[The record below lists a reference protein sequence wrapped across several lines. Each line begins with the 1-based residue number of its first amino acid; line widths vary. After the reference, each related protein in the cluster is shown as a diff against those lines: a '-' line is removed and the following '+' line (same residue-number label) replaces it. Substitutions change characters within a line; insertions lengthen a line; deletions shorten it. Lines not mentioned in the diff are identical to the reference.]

1 MFRIDIN
8 LFKEH
13 PQNHQIYGDDDPVQ
27 FNELMEKIK
36 TSGWINPILITSDHV
51 ILSGHR
57 RYKAAQLLGWKQIDV
72 DIVKG
77 DEEKYIEVLLLSNA
91 QRDKTVLQRL
101 REAELYKKIVE
112 KKAAQRKIDA
122 GLQNLGQTPVSVSGR
137 SLDATG
143 KTSDLIGAKVG
154 LSGRSVERGYKVLD
168 RINYE
173 GDPEVVKYFEIE
185 LEKNISDTAKVA
197 ELPTDVIKAA
207 LQATGTTK
215 SLNSLLVH
223 RDHTDATGRFKLPDS
238 KFQVIYADMTGSLNS
253 DIYRLPVSEIAQED
267 AVLLLWTDPKRLGE
281 AMELIKRWGFS
292 YEYCWVW
299 NKDFV
304 AEMTDNAEILLIGSM
319 GFPKIIKGEEFY
331 NGGEKPNLIMKKIYS
346 TYGGSK
352 IELFLNQND
361 EGWNIWSEME

>member
-8 LFKEH
+8 LLKEH

-112 KKAAQRKIDA
+112 KKAAQRKLDA
-122 GLQNLGQTPVSVSGR
+122 GSQNLGQSPVVDSR
-137 SLDATG
+137 PPQEETG
-143 KTSDLIGAKVG
+143 KTRDIIGAKVG
-154 LSGRSVERGYKVLD
+154 LSGRSVDRGLKVLE
-168 RINYE
+168 RIEKE
-173 GDPEVVKYFEIE
+173 GDPEVLKFFEIG
-185 LEKNISDTAKVA
+185 LETNMTATAKAVD
-197 ELPTDVIKAA
+197 LPTDVIKAA

-215 SLNSLLVH
+215 SLNSILVH
-223 RDHTDATGRFKLPDS
+223 KDHADAAGRFKLPNS
-238 KFQVIYADMTGSLNS
+238 KFEVIYADMTGSLKS
-253 DIYRLPVSEIAQED
+253 DICRLPVSEIAQED
-267 AVLLLWTDPKRLGE
+267 SVLLLWSDPKRLGE
-281 AMELIKRWGFS
+281 AMNLIGRWGFT

-304 AEMTDNAEILLIGSM
+304 AEITDNAEILLIGSM
-319 GFPKIIKGEEFY
+319 GFPKIIKGEEFDF
-331 NGGEKPNLIMKKIYS
+331 GGEKPKLIKKKIYS
-346 TYGGSK
+346 TYGGKK
-352 IELFLNQND
+352 IEIYLDQTK
-361 EGWNIWSEME
+361 EGWNIWGEME

>member
-1 MFRIDIN
+1 MFKIDIE
-8 LFKEH
+8 LLKEH
-13 PQNHQIYGDDDPVQ
+13 PQNHQIYGDDDQAQ

-91 QRDKTVLQRL
+91 QREKTVLQRL

-112 KKAAQRKIDA
+112 KKAAQRKLDA

-154 LSGRSVERGYKVLD
+154 LSGRSVDRGLKVLE
-168 RINYE
+168 RISYE
-173 GDPEVVKYFEIE
+173 GDPDVLKFFE
-185 LEKNISDTAKVA
+185 LGVEKNLTETSRMA

-215 SLNSLLVH
+215 SLNSILVQK
-223 RDHTDATGRFKLPDS
+223 DHADANGRFKLPDS
-238 KFQVIYADMTGSLNS
+238 KFQVLYADMKGSINP
-253 DIYRLPVSEIAQED
+253 DICRLPLTEIAEED
-267 AVLLLWTDPKRLGE
+267 SVLLLWTDPKRLGE

-299 NKDFV
+299 SKDFV
-304 AEMTDNAEILLIGSM
+304 AEMTDNAEILIIGSM

-331 NGGEKPNLIMKKIYS
+331 LGGEKPNLIMKKIYS
-346 TYGGSK
+346 TYGGKK
-352 IELFLNQND
+352 IQLFLDQGN
-361 EGWNIWSEME
+361 EGWNVWGEIE